1 MGIITIAALS
11 AAFTLSA
18 AEPRQFALHAGVSV
32 WDVAALDVNGDGRG
46 DVVAVCCDEN
56 AEPLNK
62 YIAVFLSD
70 ESGGY
75 PAQPSFKTPLDPSI
89 GVLFEAEVD
98 GAPPKEIVAA
108 NAEGVTVYQ
117 YGDGTLKPVREIAF
131 LSLFPSGSREPGFLK
146 NAAADLDADGIDE
159 WFVPMPSG
167 FAVRNGDGLLAN
179 IRCDVNSSIRIG
191 SGISINNR
199 FPAYAT
205 FAQDNTDR
213 KGIAFLSDEY
223 ADFAFGEDWGEH
235 KRFRIPI
242 DLDDKWDTSS
252 NMKDIDGNGMPDLI
266 VTQTQGTINLKALT
280 QVYLATGPMT
290 YPETPTATFE
300 SRGSFAAPIL
310 KDVNG
315 NGKQDIVFI
324 NIPFGVKFFVNLFVW
339 KKLGVD
345 LEIYLFNGTG
355 FAKKPDFTTSVSIE
369 APEGKEQSAYCL
381 GDFNGD
387 GKTDA
392 AFGAGSNKLML
403 QAGGGSDF
411 ITSKPYLTIDVP
423 SFGIAKAHTLNDNAA
438 EDIII
443 FHPGITNKERIEVL
457 VF

>member
-1 MGIITIAALS
+1 MAAV
-11 AAFTLSA
+11 
-18 AEPRQFALHAGVSV
+18 EPRQFTLYAGTSV
-32 WDVAALDVNGDGRG
+32 WDVAALDVNGDGRT

-56 AEPLNK
+56 SEPLNK
-62 YIAVFLSD
+62 YLAVFLAD

-75 PAQPSFKTPLDPSI
+75 PSEPSIKTPLDPSI
-89 GVLFEAEVD
+89 GVLFEAEID
-98 GAPPKEIVAA
+98 GVPPKEILAA
-108 NAEGVTVYQ
+108 NAEGVTA
-117 YGDGTLKPVREIAF
+117 YGYWDGALKPVREISF
-131 LSLFPSGSREPGFLK
+131 ISLFPSGSREPGFL
-146 NAAADLDADGIDE
+146 NDASTDLDGDGIDE

-167 FAVRNGDGLLAN
+167 FSIRNSDGSVAD
-179 IRCDVNSSIRIG
+179 IRCDVKSSIRTG
-191 SGISINNR
+191 SGISISNR
-199 FPAYAT
+199 YPVYAT
-205 FAQDNTDR
+205 FEQSEGSQ

-223 ADFAFGEDWGEH
+223 ADFAFGNNWNEH

-252 NMKDIDGNGMPDLI
+252 NMKDIDGDGMPDLI

-290 YPETPTATFE
+290 YPDTPTAKFE
-300 SRGSFAAPIL
+300 SSGSFAAPLL

-315 NGKQDIVFI
+315 DKKLDIVFV
-324 NIPFGVKFFVNLFVW
+324 NIPFGVKFFINLFVW

-345 LEIYLFNGTG
+345 LEIYIFNGTG
-355 FAKKPDFTTSVSIE
+355 FGAKPDFKTSISIE
-369 APEGKEQSAYCL
+369 APEGKEQAAYCL

-392 AFGAGSNKLML
+392 AFGAGSDKLHL
-403 QAGGGSDF
+403 QAGGEAEF
-411 ITSKPYLTIDVP
+411 ISSKPYLTLKVP
-423 SFGIAKAHTLNDNAA
+423 SFGIAKAYKLNDNAA

-443 FHPGITNKERIEVL
+443 YHPGISLRDQIEVL